1 MDIDDGA
8 PADSDPGTDV
18 DMQPGYGMDSEDSE
32 MQDVVL
38 TSRFSIPR
46 PSEQWEIVMEDIA
59 EADETMGTASSK
71 DSLRTALGGEFGTHS
86 SKASVTSSIRAL
98 ASSLGIKR
106 VASKSNHHLQDTH
119 VDAEGSKM
127 PSFSPGKLFSGSSR
141 ARDSLAEHA
150 TPYAD
155 LPPADSLPQTDH
167 FKFATPDASILQDID
182 GDDADVPRSPKP
194 VPRTGM
200 IFGSAV
206 KSTIRLVSQ
215 TAPKTSGNDA
225 FMSPPRLPVVQTDF
239 DLTAGTPGTVR
250 ALSTWPASPCAA
262 ADSLYPKL
270 PLEDLK
276 SGSRSDT
283 DDDEQQMPGAMGV
296 PATTPAK
303 ASFKGEAIATS
314 TAKATSPGPVDE
326 PDMFSPAKPRAAPS
340 ISAATPGPSAPRSTL
355 PRSTPFLFGSPLP
368 RRETP
373 AGAKTDKDDTS
384 AGVSNAAFDGAAKSV
399 LEEMHRRLAEANAH
413 KGDGKTAASSQTQPL
428 FSGFAFGAP
437 ASTSTQ
443 DRFAKAHDAEFQKMD
458 SIANHYAARR
468 PNKRK
473 SDALG
478 AGGRP
483 VAGQKRR
490 SSAQGA
496 R

>member
-1 MDIDDGA
+1 
-8 PADSDPGTDV
+8 
-18 DMQPGYGMDSEDSE
+18 
-32 MQDVVL
+32 
-38 TSRFSIPR
+38 
-46 PSEQWEIVMEDIA
+46 MEDIA

-106 VASKSNHHLQDTH
+106 VGSKSNHHLQDTH

-127 PSFSPGKLFSGSSR
+127 PSFSPGKLFTGSSR

-182 GDDADVPRSPKP
+182 GDDGDDVDPPRSPKP

-206 KSTIRLVSQ
+206 KSTIRLVLQ

-262 ADSLYPKL
+262 AESLYPKL
-270 PLEDLK
+270 PLED
-276 SGSRSDT
+276 RSDT
-283 DDDEQQMPGAMGV
+283 DDDDDAEASAGRRHRSSRGWGAARGIDVGLRVAGGRAGV
-296 PATTPAK
+296 RSGQAN
-303 ASFKGEAIATS
+303 TS
-314 TAKATSPGPVDE
+314 LQSTKTDLRTNLEGIV
-326 PDMFSPAKPRAAPS
+326 R
-340 ISAATPGPSAPRSTL
+340 GPSAHEEL
-355 PRSTPFLFGSPLP
+355 PLW
-368 RRETP
+368 
-373 AGAKTDKDDTS
+373 
-384 AGVSNAAFDGAAKSV
+384 
-399 LEEMHRRLAEANAH
+399 RLAPDFEVRRFAPLVSLCLLSVS
-413 KGDGKTAASSQTQPL
+413 TAAYDEH
-428 FSGFAFGAP
+428 AADE
-437 ASTSTQ
+437 AWRRTQ
-443 DRFAKAHDAEFQKMD
+443 DEGVVSKGGQREEGDA
-458 SIANHYAARR
+458 S
-468 PNKRK
+468 
-473 SDALG
+473 
-478 AGGRP
+478 
-483 VAGQKRR
+483 
-490 SSAQGA
+490 
-496 R
+496 